1 MRNEITI
8 SELAKLM
15 NVSVHQ
21 IRYFEEKGVLQPAY
35 TGENQY
41 RMYSMDQVYQ
51 LAHILLLRKL
61 EVPVQSIN
69 ECMSYSPEQHRGLLE
84 HSLEG
89 IEQELVRLQELRQ
102 FIRKMLEEQQSYS
115 SSPEIF
121 QIVKY
126 KSASLVQVMK
136 LDSHRKLSAALLA
149 EQAAGI
155 PDLFESD
162 IYYVLEESG
171 ELTLC
176 LEQPEAG
183 GVIVPEGEYLTLQCV
198 AREEELEQWISQLL
212 EHAAAQ
218 AIPLAGPLVVIER
231 SYLSLFVP
239 GKLHYEL
246 RACIG
251 PAISAEGSGS
261 V

>member
-1 MRNEITI
+1 MRDEITI

-89 IEQELVRLQELRQ
+89 IEQELARLQELRQ
-102 FIRKMLEEQQSYS
+102 FIRKMLEEEQSYS
-115 SSPEIF
+115 SQAEPF
-121 QIVKY
+121 QR
-126 KSASLVQVMK
+126 VQQSEVYLTEMMK
-136 LDSHRKLSAALLA
+136 LDSYSQLSAALLA

-155 PDLFESD
+155 PNLFESD
-162 IYYVLEESG
+162 IYYVADEQDTVTLYLEG
-171 ELTLC
+171 QAPGDLTL
-176 LEQPEAG
+176 PA
-183 GVIVPEGEYLTLQCV
+183 GEYLTLQCV
-198 AREEELEQWISQLL
+198 IQEEELEEQCDDFFTY
-212 EHAAAQ
+212 AAAE

-231 SYLSLFVP
+231 SYLSLFAP

-246 RACIG
+246 KALIQPG
-251 PAISAEGSGS
+251 APAQGTVSL
-261 V
+261 

>member
-41 RMYSMDQVYQ
+41 RMYSLDQVYQ

-84 HSLEG
+84 HSLGG
-89 IEQELVRLQELRQ
+89 IEQELKRLQKLRQ
-102 FIRKMLEEQQSYS
+102 FIRKMLEEEQSYS
-115 SSPEIF
+115 SQAEPFQRVLQPE
-121 QIVKY
+121 VH
-126 KSASLVQVMK
+126 LTELMK
-136 LDSHRKLSAALLA
+136 LDSHSQLSAALLA
-149 EQAAGI
+149 QQAAGI

-162 IYYVLEESG
+162 IYYVADEQEAVTLYLEMQAPG
-171 ELTLC
+171 DLTL
-176 LEQPEAG
+176 PAG
-183 GVIVPEGEYLTLQCV
+183 DYLIRQCV
-198 AREEELEQWISQLL
+198 IQEEELEEQCDHFLTY
-212 EHAAAQ
+212 AAAQ

-231 SYLSLFVP
+231 SYLSLFAP

-246 RACIG
+246 KALIQPG
-251 PAISAEGSGS
+251 VIEEGAGS

>member
-1 MRNEITI
+1 MRSEITI

-21 IRYFEEKGVLQPAY
+21 IRYFEKKGVLGPAY

-69 ECMSYSPEQHRGLLE
+69 ECMGYSPEQHRGLLE

-89 IEQELVRLQELRQ
+89 IEQELARLRELRQ
-102 FIRKMLEEQQSYS
+102 FIRKMLEEEQSYS
-115 SSPEIF
+115 SQAEPFQRVLQPEVHLSRML
-121 QIVKY
+121 Q
-126 KSASLVQVMK
+126 
-136 LDSHRKLSAALLA
+136 LDSYSQLSAALLA

-155 PDLFESD
+155 QDLFESD
-162 IYYVLEESG
+162 IYYVAEEQATVALYLEG
-171 ELTLC
+171 QAPGDLTL
-176 LEQPEAG
+176 PA
-183 GVIVPEGEYLTLQCV
+183 GEYLTLQCV
-198 AREEELEQWISQLL
+198 MQEEELEEQCDGLFTY
-212 EHAAAQ
+212 AAAE

-231 SYLSLFVP
+231 SYLSLFAP

-246 RACIG
+246 KALIQPG
-251 PAISAEGSGS
+251 APAQGTVSL
-261 V
+261 